1 MAAAADT
8 ATGTQKQQ
16 ELDDRYCFHYYLPIT
31 HSADN
36 NIEHKHSHTLEIT
49 TYIRLL
55 SGFEQDDIQSR
66 SADGSQTRSREKFGE
81 IEKYSSVFLK
91 RYEGQ
96 YLNGLS
102 EFDGD
107 ASIEHVGDVIYAAM
121 GEYLLSQQ
129 LFLERLEIGE
139 NPLRVYVVSTYL

>member
-1 MAAAADT
+1 MADT

-31 HSADN
+31 HSVDN
-36 NIEHKHSHTLEIT
+36 IIDHKHSHTLEIT

-66 SADGSQTRSREKFGE
+66 SVDGKQTRSREKFGE
-81 IEKYSSVFLK
+81 IEKFASEFLK

-96 YLNGLS
+96 YLNSLN
-102 EFDGD
+102 EFGGD

-121 GEYLLSQQ
+121 SEYLLAKQ